1 VRLAVL
7 LTALLATSSVA
18 VDEARGCTPVRWP
31 DNGRYVG
38 GDLAAQ
44 IAANAGTIQ
53 LVRARERHLL
63 ARFDSRVEYLQRFGE
78 WPEEQIGTPSTRYRQ
93 VYLYLFD
100 VVETLKG
107 QDVFDDFYSSG
118 PLRIAAYAS
127 EDERVPGA
135 REWASRPWIETSL
148 LSAPGIGRF
157 VGLPAPQ
164 PAETPSICEPHV
176 AVELGAYYVVLRS
189 ENGRVYFRRDGGDE
203 GGLPI
208 NVAFGRSTESFAI
221 DAPAIARVSGAD
233 DPYVTALR
241 SALERRSAR
250 R

>member
-1 VRLAVL
+1 MIAVL
-7 LTALLATSSVA
+7 LGALITTSSVA
-18 VDEARGCTPVRWP
+18 IDEARACTPVRWP

-38 GDLAAQ
+38 GDLATQ
-44 IAANAGTIQ
+44 IAATAGTIQ

-63 ARFDSRVEYLQRFGE
+63 ARFDNRVEYLQRFGE
-78 WPEEQIGTPSTRYRQ
+78 WPEERGIGAPRTRYRQ
-93 VYLYLFD
+93 VYLYVFD

-107 QDVFDDFYSSG
+107 HDVFDDFHSRG

-127 EDERVPGA
+127 EDERQPGA
-135 REWASRPWIETSL
+135 REWASRPWIDESL
-148 LSAPGIGRF
+148 LSAPGIERI

-164 PAETPSICEPHV
+164 PAEAPAACEPHV
-176 AVELGAYYVVLRS
+176 AVELGALYVVLRS
-189 ENGRVYFRRDGGDE
+189 ETGRVYFRRDGGDE

-208 NVAFGRSTESFAI
+208 NVAFGRSTASFAI
-221 DAPAIARVSGAD
+221 DAPAIARVSGAG

-241 SALERRSAR
+241 SALARRSAR